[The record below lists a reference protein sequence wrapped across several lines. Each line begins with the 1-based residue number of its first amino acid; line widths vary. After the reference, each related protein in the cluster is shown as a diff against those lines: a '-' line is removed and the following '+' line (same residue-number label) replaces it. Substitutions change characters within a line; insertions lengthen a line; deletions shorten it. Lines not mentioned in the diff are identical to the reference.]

1 MKYYLLGTFWICLA
15 VMGITTTAQA
25 DIIAPNMATNQPD
38 RSIQA
43 NIDHQSTHTS
53 TPVPSQVNGNLQ
65 STANIP
71 TAGMN
76 RMELAVYDYVNK
88 YRQSH
93 NLPPLVVDPAIS
105 AIAKAHSEQMA
116 RTSNLSHDGFNDRT
130 DSVSQTIVYRSAAEN
145 VGYNMG
151 YAQPEAIVVH
161 DWIASP
167 GHQRNLIGHYDVT
180 GIGVVKNDKGEY
192 YFTQLFIRKAY
203 YVKDAD

>member
-1 MKYYLLGTFWICLA
+1 MKYHVLGTLCVCLA
-15 VMGITTTAQA
+15 VMGVTTTAQA
-25 DIIAPNMATNQPD
+25 DISSNMPANQPD
-38 RSIQA
+38 RSSQA
-43 NIDHQSTHTS
+43 KIDRQATNSP
-53 TPVPSQVNGNLQ
+53 TPAPSQVNGNLQ

-88 YRQSH
+88 YRQSR

-116 RTSNLSHDGFNDRT
+116 RTSNMSHDGFNERT

-151 YAQPEAIVVH
+151 YAQPETIVVH

-167 GHQRNLIGHYDVT
+167 GHQRNLVGHYDVT

>member
-1 MKYYLLGTFWICLA
+1 MKYHVLGTFCVCLA
-15 VMGITTTAQA
+15 VLGLTTTAQA
-25 DIIAPNMATNQPD
+25 DINSNMPANQPD
-38 RSIQA
+38 RSNQA
-43 NIDHQSTHTS
+43 NIDRQSTHNP
-53 TPVPSQVNGNLQ
+53 TPAPSQVKGNLQ

-71 TAGMN
+71 ATTGLN
-76 RMELAVYDYVNK
+76 STELAVHNYVNK

-93 NLPPLVVDPAIS
+93 NLPPLVVDPAVS

-116 RTSNLSHDGFNDRT
+116 RSSNMSHDGFNERT
-130 DSVSQTIVYRSAAEN
+130 DSVSQTIIYRSAAEN

-167 GHQRNLIGHYDVT
+167 GHQRNMVGHFDVT
-180 GIGVVKNDKGEY
+180 GIGVAKNNKGEY